1 MLLAVTQE
9 ADSAIQL
16 LEVHSGGPTAEEPL
30 MTRAV
35 AEDSWCTVNDG
46 HLNERKQG

>member
-9 ADSAIQL
+9 ADNAIQL
-16 LEVHSGGPTAEEPL
+16 LEVHFGEEPL

-35 AEDSWCTVNDG
+35 AEDFWCTVNDG
-46 HLNERKQG
+46 HLNERKKG